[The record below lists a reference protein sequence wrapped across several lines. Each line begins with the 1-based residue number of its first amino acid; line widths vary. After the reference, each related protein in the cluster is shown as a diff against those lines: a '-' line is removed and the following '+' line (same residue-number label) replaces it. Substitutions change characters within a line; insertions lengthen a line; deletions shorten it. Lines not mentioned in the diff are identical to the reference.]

1 MQNMCANFM
10 LIYGQVA
17 KFFHWWLLII
27 LLQEGR
33 CHTLNKQSSIA
44 NIGVVL
50 HLGSWVWKLHLAAK
64 I

>member
-1 MQNMCANFM
+1 MLADLM

-17 KFFHWWLLII
+17 RFSHWWLVII

-33 CHTLNKQSSIA
+33 CHMLTKQSSIA

-50 HLGSWVWKLHLAAK
+50 HLGRWVSKLPLAAK